1 MLIAAEREPKI
12 KRKWW
17 KPRKPRF
24 NGRYWKPWKNSGI
37 WKVRFWQKLK
47 ASKMSFYDHVLNS
60 PSEQVHENSTNEISE
75 RFINH
80 LEEQISFLRDQRR
93 RKDK

>member
-1 MLIAAEREPKI
+1 
-12 KRKWW
+12 
-17 KPRKPRF
+17 
-24 NGRYWKPWKNSGI
+24 
-37 WKVRFWQKLK
+37 
-47 ASKMSFYDHVLNS
+47 MSFYDHVLNS
-60 PSEQVHENSTNEISE
+60 PSDQVHENSTIEISE